1 MSKLM
6 KAAIIGG
13 GVIGGGWAARFL
25 LNGWDVVVSDP
36 DPEAERK
43 VGEVLANARRSLPA
57 LSDVNVPK
65 EGKLSFAASLAEAVV
80 DADWIQESAPE
91 RLDIKHTI
99 FAQIQTHCRKDAL
112 IGSST
117 SGFKPSEL
125 QQGAT
130 RPEQI
135 FVAHPFNPVYLL
147 PVIELVGVQETVE
160 RAKEVLEDIGMKPL
174 IVRKEIDAHIADR
187 FLEAVWREALWLIK
201 DGVATTQ
208 EIDDVIRYGFGMR
221 WAQMGLFETY
231 RIAGGEAGMRHFIAQ
246 FGPCL
251 SWPWTKLMDVP
262 ELTEELTNMIA
273 DQSDAQS
280 GMHSIRELERIRDDN
295 LVAMMRALKGRNWG
309 SGELLNIQDARN
321 KPPLPTDTDAPFTT
335 LGRVIPVDW
344 MDYNGHMNESRYG
357 QVFSDAG
364 DVVMQM
370 VGADPDYIAGG
381 LSYFTVSNEIGYLN
395 ETHLG
400 DVIHVRTQVLE
411 ARGKK
416 LRLYHEMIRTSD
428 DELLATCN
436 QLLLHVSLETR
447 KSCDPQGEVLAKITA
462 LGQAQSKLPKPAS
475 MRD

>member
-1 MSKLM
+1 
-6 KAAIIGG
+6 
-13 GVIGGGWAARFL
+13 
-25 LNGWDVVVSDP
+25 
-36 DPEAERK
+36 
-43 VGEVLANARRSLPA
+43 
-57 LSDVNVPK
+57 
-65 EGKLSFAASLAEAVV
+65 
-80 DADWIQESAPE
+80 
-91 RLDIKHTI
+91 
-99 FAQIQTHCRKDAL
+99 
-112 IGSST
+112 
-117 SGFKPSEL
+117 
-125 QQGAT
+125 
-130 RPEQI
+130 
-135 FVAHPFNPVYLL
+135 
-147 PVIELVGVQETVE
+147 VIELVGVEATLL
-160 RAKEVLEDIGMKPL
+160 RARDVLDGIGMKPL

-262 ELTEELTNMIA
+262 ELTDELTDMIA

-309 SGELLNIQDARN
+309 SGELLNVQDARN
-321 KPPLPTDTDAPFTT
+321 TPPLPTAIDQPFTT
-335 LGRVIPVDW
+335 LERVIPVDW

-364 DVVMQM
+364 DVVMKM
-370 VGADPDYIAGG
+370 VGADADYIAGG
-381 LSYFTVSNEIGYLN
+381 LSYFTVSNDIGYLK

-416 LRLYHEMIRTSD
+416 LRMYHEMIRTAD
-428 DELLATCN
+428 NELLATCK

-447 KSCDPQGEVLAKITA
+447 RTCEPEGEVLAKITA
-462 LGQAQSKLPKPAS
+462 LGEAQSKLPKPAS